1 VPRYAG
7 LCPEINGNEKNTENH
22 MKTFVLPRHITI
34 HDTTVREG
42 FQREERL
49 IPTDAKLWVIQQ
61 LVKAGFK
68 RLEVTNF
75 ASPSRLPQFSDAEN
89 LLRLVRTHRSLTHH
103 LADVEFSAVTINQ
116 TAVDRALAAHMEGVG
131 PDRILLVISVSDAYQ
146 QANTGMGIDEYWKMA
161 ENSIQKVKS
170 SGMKVCGVI
179 NGIWGCPKTG
189 RTDMH
194 QAVAFARRWL
204 QVGADEI
211 EHADHDGSAT
221 PDRIYAYFST
231 VLDAM
236 PDPEKHVAHFHSI
249 RGWGMANVL
258 AAMQAGITHFEST
271 LGGIGG
277 QPANFVDGIPV
288 AGTGDYY
295 HKDPGLSGL
304 VSTEDLA
311 VMLDEMNIATG
322 LDVDTVISTGGT
334 VERIVGRRLR
344 SECLHSGRIAK

>member
-1 VPRYAG
+1 MTT
-7 LCPEINGNEKNTENH
+7 LD
-22 MKTFVLPRHITI
+22 LPGHITI

-49 IPTDAKLWVIQQ
+49 IPTDAKLWVVRQ

-75 ASPSRLPQFSDAEN
+75 ASPTRLPQFADAEN
-89 LLRLVRTHRSLTHH
+89 LLQQIRTHRSLAPF
-103 LADVEFSAVTINQ
+103 LSDVEFSAVTINQ
-116 TAVDRALAAHMEGVG
+116 RAVDRALAAHRQEAG

-146 QANTGMGIDEYWKMA
+146 QANTGMTIDEYWKMA
-161 ENSIQKVKS
+161 DNCIQVAKS
-170 SGMKVCGVI
+170 SGIKVCGVI

-189 RTDMH
+189 RTDM
-194 QAVAFARRWL
+194 QTAVAFARRWL
-204 QVGADEI
+204 QMGADEI

-221 PDRIYAYFST
+221 PDRVFAYFSN

-236 PDPEKHVAHFHSI
+236 PGPEKHVAHFHST

-258 AAMQAGITHFEST
+258 AAMQAGISHFEST

-277 QPANFVDGIPV
+277 QPANFVDGVPV

-304 VSTEDLA
+304 ISTEDLA
-311 VMLDEMNIATG
+311 VMLDEMTIETG
-322 LDVDTVISTGGT
+322 LDVDTVISVGGM

>member
-1 VPRYAG
+1 
-7 LCPEINGNEKNTENH
+7 
-22 MKTFVLPRHITI
+22 MKTLGLPGQITI

-49 IPTDAKLWVIQQ
+49 IPTDAKLWVVQQ

-75 ASPSRLPQFSDAEN
+75 ASPGRLPQFADAEN
-89 LLRLVRTHRSLTHH
+89 LLRLIRTHRSLSNH

-116 TAVDRALAAHMEGVG
+116 TAVDRAQAAHREGVG

-146 QANTGMGIDEYWKMA
+146 QANTGMTIDEYWKMTDKC
-161 ENSIQKVKS
+161 IQTVKS

-189 RTDMH
+189 RTDM
-194 QAVAFARRWL
+194 QKAVAFAQRWL
-204 QVGADEI
+204 QQGADEI

-221 PDRIYAYFST
+221 PDRIFAYFSS
-231 VLDAM
+231 VLDAI
-236 PDPEKHVAHFHSI
+236 PDPEKHVAHFHST

-258 AAMQAGITHFEST
+258 AAMQTGITHFEST

-277 QPANFVDGIPV
+277 QPANFVVGVPV
-288 AGTGDYY
+288 AGTGEYY
-295 HKDPGLSGL
+295 HKNPGLSGL

-311 VMLDEMNIATG
+311 VMLDGMTIETG
-322 LDVDTVISTGGT
+322 LDIDTVISTGGM

-344 SECLHSGRIAK
+344 SESLHSGRIAK

>member
-1 VPRYAG
+1 
-7 LCPEINGNEKNTENH
+7 
-22 MKTFVLPRHITI
+22 MKTLDLPKQITI

-49 IPTDAKLWVIQQ
+49 IPTDAKLWVVQQ

-75 ASPSRLPQFSDAEN
+75 ASPARLPQFADAEN
-89 LLRLVRTHRSLTHH
+89 LLQQIRTHRALASH

-116 TAVDRALAAHMEGVG
+116 KAVDRALAAHREGAG

-146 QANTGMGIDEYWKMA
+146 QANTGMTIDEYWKMA
-161 ENSIQKVKS
+161 DNCIQKVKS
-170 SGMKVCGVI
+170 SGIKVCGVI

-189 RTDMH
+189 RTDM
-194 QAVAFARRWL
+194 QKAVAFARRWL
-204 QVGADEI
+204 QMGVDEI

-221 PDRIYAYFST
+221 PDRIYAYFSS

-236 PDPEKHVAHFHSI
+236 PDTKTHVAHFHST

-258 AAMQAGITHFEST
+258 SAMQAGITHFEST

-277 QPANFVDGIPV
+277 QPANFVDGVPV

-311 VMLDEMNIATG
+311 VMLDEMNIDTG
-322 LDVDTVISTGGT
+322 LDVNTVITVGGM

>member
-1 VPRYAG
+1 
-7 LCPEINGNEKNTENH
+7 
-22 MKTFVLPRHITI
+22 MKRLDLPGKITI

-42 FQREERL
+42 LQREERL
-49 IPTDAKLWVIQQ
+49 IPTDAKLWLVKQ

-75 ASPSRLPQFSDAEN
+75 ASPSRLPQFADAEN
-89 LLRLVRTHRSLTHH
+89 LLRLIKTDRSLIPH
-103 LADVEFSAVTINQ
+103 LPGIEFSAVTINQ
-116 TAVDRALAAHMEGVG
+116 KAVDRALAAHREGTG
-131 PDRILLVISVSDAYQ
+131 PERILLVISVSEAYQ
-146 QANTGMGIDEYWKMA
+146 LANTGMTIDEYWKMA
-161 ENSIQKVKS
+161 ETCIKEVKS
-170 SGMKVCGVI
+170 SGIKVCGVI

-189 RTDMH
+189 RTEMKK
-194 QAVAFARRWL
+194 ASAFSRRWL
-204 QVGADEI
+204 QMGADDI

-221 PDRIYAYFST
+221 PEKIYAYFST

-236 PDPEKHVAHFHSI
+236 PDPEKHVAHFHST

-277 QPANFVDGIPV
+277 QPANFVDGVPV

-311 VMLDEMNIATG
+311 VMLDEMKIETG
-322 LDVDTVISTGGT
+322 LDIDTVLSTGGM

-344 SECLHSGRIAK
+344 SECIHSGRIAE

>member
-1 VPRYAG
+1 MTP
-7 LCPEINGNEKNTENH
+7 
-22 MKTFVLPRHITI
+22 MKTLDLPKRITI

-49 IPTDAKLWVIQQ
+49 IPTDAKLWVVRQ

-68 RLEVTNF
+68 RIEVTNF
-75 ASPSRLPQFSDAEN
+75 ANPSRLPQFADAEE
-89 LLRLVRTHRSLTHH
+89 LLKQIRTHRTLIPF
-103 LADVEFSAVTINQ
+103 LADVEISAVTINQ
-116 TAVDRALAAHMEGVG
+116 KAVDRALAAHRQGAG

-146 QANTGMGIDEYWKMA
+146 QANTGMTIHEYWKMA
-161 ENSIQKVKS
+161 ENCIQAAKS
-170 SGMKVCGVI
+170 SGIRVCGVI

-189 RTDMH
+189 RTDM
-194 QAVAFARRWL
+194 QKAVDFTRRWL
-204 QVGADEI
+204 EMGADEI

-221 PDRIYAYFST
+221 PDRIYAYFSSI
-231 VLDAM
+231 LEAM
-236 PDPEKHVAHFHSI
+236 PDPDTHVAHFHST

-277 QPANFVDGIPV
+277 QPANFVDGVPV

-304 VSTEDLA
+304 VCTEDLA
-311 VMLDEMNIATG
+311 VMMDGMNIETG
-322 LDVDTVISTGGT
+322 LEVDTVISTGGM

-344 SECLHSGRIAK
+344 SECLHSGRIAKQENSLQDRF